1 MAARGMLSWCCCIA
15 YLGSASLLSAA
26 EAKLGAE
33 FVRDGD
39 EIIFTDQGRPIAR
52 LVMRDQIVR
61 RPYLADVKTPSGIQ
75 VTRRHPPVAGED
87 AVDHD
92 TMHPGLW
99 FALGDLNGVDFWR
112 NKGEI
117 RPADKRAA
125 QGIVEPPAIGLR
137 GEGKLLRADG
147 STMGS
152 QLLKVDV
159 RRVPE
164 GYLYAWE
171 FTLRGNDAA
180 LDFGVQEEMGF
191 GARMATPL
199 TEKAGGIITSADGR
213 TGAKNIW
220 GTRDLWCD
228 YSGSLDGKHVG
239 ITLMPHPS
247 NPRPT
252 WWHTRDYGVFVAN
265 GFGPRSVDEGAEPR
279 LKVPAGKS
287 VTFRY
292 AALVHE
298 SNAAAKLNL
307 EQVYER
313 YVGSVVTAAGKPEGV
328 EKPAGAAAK

>member
-1 MAARGMLSWCCCIA
+1 MAAHRMLPWCC
-15 YLGSASLLSAA
+15 YVTLLGSATLSSAA

-33 FVRDGD
+33 FLRGGA
-39 EIIFTDQGRPIAR
+39 EIIFTDHGRPIAR
-52 LVMRDQIVR
+52 LVMRDKVVR
-61 RPYLADVKTPSGIQ
+61 RPYLADVKTPSGVQ

-99 FALGDLNGVDFWR
+99 FALGDLNGEDFWR

-117 RPADKRAA
+117 RPADKRPAH
-125 QGIVEPPAIGLR
+125 GIVEPFVIALR
-137 GEGKLLRADG
+137 GEGKLVRVDG
-147 STMGS
+147 TTLGK
-152 QLLKVDV
+152 QLIKVEMH
-159 RRVPE
+159 RVPE

-171 FTLRGNDAA
+171 FTLHGESEA

-220 GTRDLWCD
+220 GTRDRWCD
-228 YSGSLDGKHVG
+228 YSGTLEGRHVG
-239 ITLMPHPS
+239 ITLIPHPN

-265 GFGPRSVDEGAEPR
+265 GFGPRSVDEGAGPR
-279 LKVPAGKS
+279 LKVPAGKGI
-287 VTFRY
+287 TFRY

-298 SNAAAKLNL
+298 SDTATKPDLDR
-307 EQVYER
+307 VYQR
-313 YVGSVVTAAGKPEGV
+313 YLGSVATDAGKPR
-328 EKPAGAAAK
+328 GADVK